1 MNRVSRAVLAL
12 TAVLALLVSASLLAQ
27 AQAQQ
32 AAPAAQTEK
41 PVAKWVTPFRGAAD
55 VLFIGPDTKRV
66 KDDVVTTVKVKNT
79 SPGPLVR
86 LKVEEFWDD
95 KAGNLVVGGD
105 DWCRQPL
112 MPGDE
117 GTATIT
123 TARDTRMYTNNLKFS
138 HANGTVKPKKVKK
151 FE

>member
-86 LKVEEFWDD
+86 LKVEEFWYD

-105 DWCRQPL
+105 DWCRKPL

-117 GTATIT
+117 WTATIT
-123 TARDTRMYTNNLKFS
+123 TARDSRMYTNNLKFS

>member
-27 AQAQQ
+27 AQQAPPAGQAQ
-32 AAPAAQTEK
+32 K

-66 KDDVVTTVKVKNT
+66 KDDVITTVKVKNT
-79 SPGPLVR
+79 ASGPLVR
-86 LKVEEFWDD
+86 LKVEEFWYD

-105 DWCRQPL
+105 DWCRKPL
-112 MPGDE
+112 MPGE
-117 GTATIT
+117 EWTATIT
-123 TARDTRMYTNNLKFS
+123 TVRDPRMYTNNLKFS

-151 FE
+151 FD

>member
-1 MNRVSRAVLAL
+1 MTRLVKVVLTVVAIVGIGAV
-12 TAVLALLVSASLLAQ
+12 AVG
-27 AQAQQ
+27 
-32 AAPAAQTEK
+32 AQTKVATPIRGDAEIGYLK
-41 PVAKWVTPFRGAAD
+41 P
-55 VLFIGPDTKRV
+55 
-66 KDDVVTTVKVKNT
+66 VTTVDQKAGIVKTTIKVKNL
-79 SPGPLVR
+79 SPTGSIAG
-86 LKVEEFWDD
+86 LKVEEFWYD

-105 DWCRQPL
+105 DWCRKPL

-117 GTATIT
+117 WTATIT

>member
-1 MNRVSRAVLAL
+1 LAL
-12 TAVLALLVSASLLAQ
+12 TAVLALLVSAPLLAQ
-27 AQAQQ
+27 TQQ
-32 AAPAAQTEK
+32 AAPAGQTEK

-66 KDDVVTTVKVKNT
+66 KEDVVTTVKVKNT

-86 LKVEEFWDD
+86 LKVEEFWYD

-105 DWCRQPL
+105 DWCRKPL
-112 MPGDE
+112 MPGE
-117 GTATIT
+117 EWTATIT
-123 TARDTRMYTNNLKFS
+123 TARDSRMYTNNLKFS

-151 FE
+151 FD

>member
-27 AQAQQ
+27 AQQ
-32 AAPAAQTEK
+32 AAPAGQTAK

-86 LKVEEFWDD
+86 LKVEEFWYD

-105 DWCRQPL
+105 DWCRKPL

-117 GTATIT
+117 WTATIT
-123 TARDTRMYTNNLKFS
+123 TARDPRMYTNNLKFS

-151 FE
+151 FD